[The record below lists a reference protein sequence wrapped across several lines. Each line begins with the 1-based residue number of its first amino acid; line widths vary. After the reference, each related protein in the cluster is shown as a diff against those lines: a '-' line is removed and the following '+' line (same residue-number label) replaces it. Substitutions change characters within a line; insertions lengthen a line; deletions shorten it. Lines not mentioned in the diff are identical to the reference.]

1 MKSDIFSKHNDF
13 PGEYT
18 MPIAGHGDKW
28 LRTFVPYLLYRT
40 SNQLNQ
46 RIRAR
51 LRKSDVNL
59 ARWRVL
65 AVLRAYGKLNL
76 GRIVELTVME
86 QPSISRIVTQL
97 EREGL
102 ARRKISTE
110 DSRVVYVSLT
120 TAGEK
125 AFKEIYPTA
134 QRHQERAL
142 SGFSRKEIDTL
153 TGYLRRIQD
162 NIEAD

>member
-1 MKSDIFSKHNDF
+1 
-13 PGEYT
+13 

-28 LRTFVPYLLYRT
+28 LRTFVPYLLYRI
-40 SNQLNQ
+40 SNQLNR

-51 LRKSDVNL
+51 LRRSGVNM

-65 AVLRAYGKLNL
+65 SVLRAYGRLNL

-102 ARRKISTE
+102 AKRKVSKS

-120 TAGEK
+120 AAGER
-125 AFKEIYPTA
+125 AFEEIYPTA
-134 QRHQERAL
+134 QLHQQKAL
-142 SGFSRKEIDTL
+142 SGFTRREIDTL
-153 TGYLRRIQD
+153 TGYLQRIQD
-162 NIEAD
+162 NIEEED

>member
-1 MKSDIFSKHNDF
+1 
-13 PGEYT
+13 
-18 MPIAGHGDKW
+18 MPIRGHGDKW

-46 RIRAR
+46 RLHTR
-51 LRKSDVNL
+51 LRKSGVNL

-65 AVLRAYGKLNL
+65 AVLRAYGKLKL

-102 ARRKISTE
+102 AKRKVSSE
-110 DSRVVYVSLT
+110 DSRVVHVGLT
-120 TAGEK
+120 AAGER

-134 QRHQERAL
+134 RKHEERAL
-142 SGFSRKEIDTL
+142 SGFSKQEINKL
-153 TGYLRRIQD
+153 AEYLRRIQA
-162 NIEAD
+162 NIEADE

>member
-1 MKSDIFSKHNDF
+1 M
-13 PGEYT
+13 
-18 MPIAGHGDKW
+18 
-28 LRTFVPYLLYRT
+28 
-40 SNQLNQ
+40 
-46 RIRAR
+46 
-51 LRKSDVNL
+51 

-76 GRIVELTVME
+76 GRIVDLTAME

-102 ARRKISTE
+102 AKRKVSTE

-120 TAGEK
+120 AAGEK

-134 QRHQERAL
+134 QRHQKRAL
-142 SGFSRKEIDTL
+142 SGFSEKEIDTL
-153 TGYLRRIQD
+153 TKYLQRIQD
-162 NIEAD
+162 NIEADE